1 MESLISILGAGESGV
16 GAALLAQQKGFE
28 VWVSD
33 KGTIKGNYKEELE
46 KAGLP
51 YEEGGHNRQKIF
63 ESLEVIKS
71 PGIPDTVPLIRDLK
85 AAGIPVI
92 SEIEFAGRYTEAT
105 IIGITGSNG
114 KTTTTRLLHHLLKT
128 AALDSV
134 MAGNV
139 GNSFAREL
147 TRRDPAVFVL
157 ELSSFQ
163 LDGIVD
169 FRPQFAL
176 LLNISPDHL
185 DRYDYKMENYVAA
198 KFRIG
203 MNQLPEDVLLLNADN
218 SYIREE
224 LPRRH
229 LLQQIIPVHNDG
241 WKDRS
246 FLVNGQEV
254 YLKNPALKGKHN
266 FFNAKIAAETA
277 QRLGVSAVDIQ
288 KGLDSFVNAPHRLE
302 WVGEVNG
309 IGFINDSKGT
319 NIDAVY
325 YALEA
330 MDRPIVWVAG
340 GLDKGND
347 YSIIEPL
354 IREKARALVCLGAD
368 NSKLLGA
375 FSHLLPDHVECRTAE
390 DAVREAY
397 KRAKPGDVVLL
408 SPACSSFDLF
418 ENFAARG
425 DQFREAALELIERE
439 KKS

>member
-16 GAALLAQQKGFE
+16 GAALLAQKKGFQ

-33 KGTIKGNYKEELE
+33 KGTIKANYKEELE
-46 KAGLP
+46 TAGLP
-51 YEEGGHNRQKIF
+51 YEEGGHDRQKIF

-71 PGIPDTVPLIRDLK
+71 PGIPDTIPLIRDLK

-92 SEIEFAGRYTEAT
+92 SEIEFAGRYTEASLV
-105 IIGITGSNG
+105 GITGSNG
-114 KTTTTRLLHHLLKT
+114 KTTTTRLIHHLLKT
-128 AALDSV
+128 AGVDSI

-147 TRRDPAVFVL
+147 TQRDPAVFVL

-163 LDGIVD
+163 LDGILD
-169 FRPQFAL
+169 FRPHFAL
-176 LLNISPDHL
+176 LLNISADHL

-203 MNQLPEDVLLLNADN
+203 MNQHPEDVLLLNADD
-218 SYIREE
+218 SHIREE
-224 LPRRH
+224 LTRRN
-229 LLQQIIPVHNDG
+229 LQQQIIPIHNDG
-241 WKDRS
+241 WKDRIL
-246 FLVNGQEV
+246 FVNGQEV
-254 YLKNPALKGKHN
+254 YLKNPALKGRHN

-277 QRLGVSAVDIQ
+277 QRLGVSAMDVQ

-302 WVGEVNG
+302 WIGEVND

-354 IREKARALVCLGAD
+354 IRQKAHALVCLGAD
-368 NSKLLGA
+368 NSKLLQA
-375 FSHLLPDHVECRTAE
+375 FSHLLPDYVECRTAE

-425 DQFREAALELIERE
+425 DQFRQAAQQLIERE
-439 KKS
+439 KK